1 MTPEEIRFFIEN
13 YVKDRIP
20 DYQASALLM
29 AIYFRGLSRAET
41 FALTEAMEFSGDVED
56 LSDLPGVKVD
66 KHSTGGVGDKTTL
79 VVAPVAAAAGVT
91 VAKMSG
97 RGLGFTG
104 GTADKLEAIP
114 GFRTRLEPA
123 EFHRQLEELGLAVIT
138 QTGSIT
144 PADKKIYAL
153 RDVTGTVE
161 SPGLI
166 ASSIMSKKLA
176 AGSDGIVLDVKCG
189 SGALLKDLAEA
200 ENMADLMIDIGRKA
214 GRKMVAVIS
223 DMSQPLGRAVGNALE
238 VEEAVQVLKGG
249 GPEDL
254 RQLCLEL
261 AGEMIRIGGRAESFE
276 EGKETARQVLSD
288 GRALEKFRQMVRCQG
303 AMTALLRSRNGWEA
317 AGILRTFLREE
328 PVLSR
333 RRTPGKSGEHPS
345 IWGPEDFGKEDEID
359 FTAGIRMHVRI
370 GNFVKRRG
378 RCWQRCTVPIPDSWR
393 RPKSFWKRR
402 FGSRRN
408 RRHPETDPENNSMT
422 ERGRLHEICFYR
434 KSRIR
439 ERQRGDS
446 GARGIESL

>member
-1 MTPEEIRFFIEN
+1 MNMVDIITKKRDGGELSPEEIHFFIDN
-13 YVKDRIP
+13 YVKGSIP

-56 LSDLPGVKVD
+56 LSNLPGVKVD

-114 GFRTRLEPA
+114 GFRTRLEPE
-123 EFHRQLEELGLAVIT
+123 EFRKQLEELGLAVIT

-189 SGALLKDLAEA
+189 SGALLKNLEEA
-200 ENMADLMIDIGRKA
+200 ENLAELMIDIGRNA

-223 DMSQPLGRAVGNALE
+223 DMSQPLGQAVGNALE
-238 VEEAVQVLKGG
+238 VEEAIQVLKGG

-261 AGEMIRIGGRAESFE
+261 AGEMIWIGGRAESFQ
-276 EGKETARQVLSD
+276 EGKNIARKVLED
-288 GRALEKFRQMVRCQG
+288 GSALEKFREMVRRQG
-303 AMTALLRSRNGWEA
+303 GDDR
-317 AGILRTFLREE
+317 IIEE
-328 PVLSR
+328 PERMGSSR
-333 RRTPGKSGEHPS
+333 YSRDIFAERDGFIAEMAAQEIGRASQHLGA
-345 IWGPEDFGKEDEID
+345 GRLRKEDEID

-370 GNFVKRRG
+370 GNFVKEG
-378 RCWQRCTVPIPDSWR
+378 DVLATLYGAD
-393 RPKSFWKRR
+393 
-402 FGSRRN
+402 SRRLEEA
-408 RRHPETDPENNSMT
+408 ET
-422 ERGRLHEICFYR
+422 I
-434 KSRIR
+434 
-439 ERQRGDS
+439 
-446 GARGIESL
+446 IEAAVRFSSETAAPPKLIKKIIQ

>member
-1 MTPEEIRFFIEN
+1 MNMVDIITKKRDGGELTPEEIRFFIDN

-29 AIYFRGLSRAET
+29 VIYFRGLSRAET

-79 VVAPVAAAAGVT
+79 VVAPVSAAAGVT

-123 EFHRQLEELGLAVIT
+123 EFHRQLEELRLAVIT

-166 ASSIMSKKLA
+166 AASIMSKKLA

-189 SGALLKDLAEA
+189 SGALLKDLSEA
-200 ENMADLMIDIGRKA
+200 ENLAELMIDIGRKA

-261 AGEMIRIGGRAESFE
+261 AGEMIWIGGRAESFE

-288 GRALEKFRQMVRCQG
+288 GRALEKFRQMVRRQG
-303 AMTALLRSRNGWEA
+303 GDDR
-317 AGILRTFLREE
+317 IVEE
-328 PVLSR
+328 PERMGSSRYSRDVLAA
-333 RRTPGKSGEHPS
+333 RTGFIAEMAAQEIGRASQHLGA
-345 IWGPEDFGKEDEID
+345 GRLRKEDEID

-370 GNFVKRRG
+370 G
-378 RCWQRCTVPIPDSWR
+378 DSVQE
-393 RPKSFWKRR
+393 
-402 FGSRRN
+402 GDVLATLYGADSRRL
-408 RRHPETDPENNSMT
+408 EEA
-422 ERGRLHEICFYR
+422 EIIMEAAI
-434 KSRIR
+434 RISA
-439 ERQRGDS
+439 EPATPPKLIQK
-446 GARGIESL
+446 IIQ

>member
-1 MTPEEIRFFIEN
+1 MNMVDIITKKRDGGELTPEEIRFFIDN

-41 FALTEAMEFSGDVED
+41 FALTEVMEFSGDVED

-200 ENMADLMIDIGRKA
+200 EKMADLMIDIGRKA

-223 DMSQPLGRAVGNALE
+223 DMSQPLGRTVGNALE

-261 AGEMIRIGGRAESFE
+261 AGEMIWIGGRAESFE
-276 EGKETARQVLSD
+276 KGKETARQVLSD
-288 GRALEKFRQMVRCQG
+288 GRALEKFRQMVRRQG
-303 AMTALLRSRNGWEA
+303 GDDR
-317 AGILRTFLREE
+317 IIEE
-328 PVLSR
+328 PERMGSSRYSRDVLAG
-333 RRTPGKSGEHPS
+333 RTGFIAEMAAQEIGRASQHLGA
-345 IWGPEDFGKEDEID
+345 GRLRKEDEID

-370 GNFVKRRG
+370 G
-378 RCWQRCTVPIPDSWR
+378 DSVQE
-393 RPKSFWKRR
+393 
-402 FGSRRN
+402 GDVLATLCGDDSRRLEEA
-408 RRHPETDPENNSMT
+408 ETIMAAA
-422 ERGRLHEICFYR
+422 I
-434 KSRIR
+434 RISS
-439 ERQRGDS
+439 EPAAPPKLIQK
-446 GARGIESL
+446 IIQ

>member
-1 MTPEEIRFFIEN
+1 MNMVDIITKKRDGGELTPEEIRFFIDN
-13 YVKDRIP
+13 YVKERIP

-29 AIYFRGLSRAET
+29 AIFFRGLSRAET
-41 FALTEAMEFSGDVED
+41 FVLTEAMEFSGDVED
-56 LSDLPGVKVD
+56 LSDLPGVKMD

-200 ENMADLMIDIGRKA
+200 ENMAELMIDIGRKA

-223 DMSQPLGRAVGNALE
+223 DMSQPLGRTVGNALE

-249 GPEDL
+249 GPADL

-261 AGEMIRIGGRAESFE
+261 AGEMIWIGGRAESFE

-288 GRALEKFRQMVRCQG
+288 GRALEKFRQMVRRQG
-303 AMTALLRSRNGWEA
+303 GDDR
-317 AGILRTFLREE
+317 IVEE
-328 PVLSR
+328 PERMGSSRYSRDVLAG
-333 RRTPGKSGEHPS
+333 RTGFIAEMATREIGRASQHLGA
-345 IWGPEDFGKEDEID
+345 GRLRKEDEID

-370 GNFVKRRG
+370 GNFVKEG
-378 RCWQRCTVPIPDSWR
+378 DVLATLYGAD
-393 RPKSFWKRR
+393 
-402 FGSRRN
+402 SRRL
-408 RRHPETDPENNSMT
+408 EEA
-422 ERGRLHEICFYR
+422 EIIMEAAI
-434 KSRIR
+434 RISA
-439 ERQRGDS
+439 EPVAPPKLIQKL
-446 GARGIESL
+446 IQ

>member
-1 MTPEEIRFFIEN
+1 MNMVDIITKKRDGGELTPEEIHFFIDN

-189 SGALLKDLAEA
+189 SGALLKDLSEA
-200 ENMADLMIDIGRKA
+200 ENLAELMIDIGRNA

-223 DMSQPLGRAVGNALE
+223 DMSQPLGWTIGNALE

-261 AGEMIRIGGRAESFE
+261 AGEMIWIGGRAESFE
-276 EGKETARQVLSD
+276 EGKKTARQVLSD
-288 GRALEKFRQMVRCQG
+288 GRALEKFREMVRHQG
-303 AMTALLRSRNGWEA
+303 GDDR
-317 AGILRTFLREE
+317 IIEE
-328 PVLSR
+328 PERMGSSR
-333 RRTPGKSGEHPS
+333 YSRDVFAGRTGFIAEMATQEIGRASQHLGA
-345 IWGPEDFGKEDEID
+345 GRLRKEDEID

-370 GNFVKRRG
+370 GNFVKEG
-378 RCWQRCTVPIPDSWR
+378 DVLATLYGAD
-393 RPKSFWKRR
+393 
-402 FGSRRN
+402 SRRL
-408 RRHPETDPENNSMT
+408 EEA
-422 ERGRLHEICFYR
+422 EIIMEAAI
-434 KSRIR
+434 RISA
-439 ERQRGDS
+439 EPATPPKLIQK
-446 GARGIESL
+446 IIQ

>member
-1 MTPEEIRFFIEN
+1 MNMVDIITKKRDGGELSPEEIHFFIDN
-13 YVKDRIP
+13 YVKGSIP

-29 AIYFRGLSRAET
+29 AIYFRGLSRAEI

-114 GFRTRLEPA
+114 GFRTRLEPE
-123 EFHRQLEELGLAVIT
+123 EFRRQLAELGLAVIT

-200 ENMADLMIDIGRKA
+200 ENMAELMIDIGRNA

-223 DMSQPLGRAVGNALE
+223 DMSQPLGQAVGNALE
-238 VEEAVQVLKGG
+238 VEEAIQVLKGG

-261 AGEMIRIGGRAESFE
+261 AGEMIWLGGRAESFQ
-276 EGKETARQVLSD
+276 EGKNIARKVLED
-288 GRALEKFRQMVRCQG
+288 GSALEKFREMVRRQG
-303 AMTALLRSRNGWEA
+303 GDDR
-317 AGILRTFLREE
+317 IIEE
-328 PVLSR
+328 PDRMGSSR
-333 RRTPGKSGEHPS
+333 YSRDVFAERDGFIAEMAAQEIGRASQHLGA
-345 IWGPEDFGKEDEID
+345 GRLRKEDEID

-370 GNFVKRRG
+370 GNFVKEG
-378 RCWQRCTVPIPDSWR
+378 DVLATLYGAD
-393 RPKSFWKRR
+393 
-402 FGSRRN
+402 SRRLEEA
-408 RRHPETDPENNSMT
+408 ETILEAA
-422 ERGRLHEICFYR
+422 I
-434 KSRIR
+434 RISS
-439 ERQRGDS
+439 EPAAPPKLIKKIIQ
-446 GARGIESL
+446 

>member
-1 MTPEEIRFFIEN
+1 MNMVDIITKKRDGGELTPEEIRFFIDN

-288 GRALEKFRQMVRCQG
+288 GRALEKFRQMVRRQG
-303 AMTALLRSRNGWEA
+303 GDDR
-317 AGILRTFLREE
+317 IVEE
-328 PVLSR
+328 PERMGSSRYSRDVLAG
-333 RRTPGKSGEHPS
+333 RTGFIAETDTREIGRASQHLGA
-345 IWGPEDFGKEDEID
+345 GRLRKEDEID

-370 GNFVKRRG
+370 GNFVKEG
-378 RCWQRCTVPIPDSWR
+378 DVLATLYGAD
-393 RPKSFWKRR
+393 
-402 FGSRRN
+402 SRRL
-408 RRHPETDPENNSMT
+408 EEAEIIM
-422 ERGRLHEICFYR
+422 EAAIRLSAEPTAPPKLIQ
-434 KSRIR
+434 KII
-439 ERQRGDS
+439 Q
-446 GARGIESL
+446 

>member
-1 MTPEEIRFFIEN
+1 MNMVDIITKKRDGEELTPEEIRFFIEN

-223 DMSQPLGRAVGNALE
+223 DMSQPLGRTVGNALE

-288 GRALEKFRQMVRCQG
+288 GRALEKFRQMVRRQG
-303 AMTALLRSRNGWEA
+303 GDDR
-317 AGILRTFLREE
+317 IVEE
-328 PVLSR
+328 PERMGSSRYSRDVLAG
-333 RRTPGKSGEHPS
+333 RTGFIAETDTREIGRASQHLGA
-345 IWGPEDFGKEDEID
+345 GRLRKEDEID

-370 GNFVKRRG
+370 GNFVKEG
-378 RCWQRCTVPIPDSWR
+378 DVLATLYGAD
-393 RPKSFWKRR
+393 
-402 FGSRRN
+402 SRRL
-408 RRHPETDPENNSMT
+408 EEA
-422 ERGRLHEICFYR
+422 EIIMEAAI
-434 KSRIR
+434 RISA
-439 ERQRGDS
+439 EPTAPPKLIQK
-446 GARGIESL
+446 IIQ

>member
-1 MTPEEIRFFIEN
+1 MNMVDIITKKRDGGELTPEEIRFFIDN

-114 GFRTRLEPA
+114 GFRTRLDPA

-238 VEEAVQVLKGG
+238 MEEAVQVLKGG

-261 AGEMIRIGGRAESFE
+261 AGEMIRIGGRAGSFE

-288 GRALEKFRQMVRCQG
+288 GRALEKFRQMVRRQG
-303 AMTALLRSRNGWEA
+303 GDDR
-317 AGILRTFLREE
+317 IVEE
-328 PVLSR
+328 PERMGSSRYSRDVLAG
-333 RRTPGKSGEHPS
+333 RTGFIAETDTREIGRASQHLGA
-345 IWGPEDFGKEDEID
+345 GRLRKEDEID

-370 GNFVKRRG
+370 GNFVKEG
-378 RCWQRCTVPIPDSWR
+378 DVLATLYGAD
-393 RPKSFWKRR
+393 
-402 FGSRRN
+402 SRRL
-408 RRHPETDPENNSMT
+408 EEAKIIM
-422 ERGRLHEICFYR
+422 EAAI
-434 KSRIR
+434 RISA
-439 ERQRGDS
+439 EPTAPPKLIQK
-446 GARGIESL
+446 IIQ

>member
-1 MTPEEIRFFIEN
+1 MNMVDIITKKRDGGELTPEEIRFFIDN

-114 GFRTRLEPA
+114 GFRTRLEPV
-123 EFHRQLEELGLAVIT
+123 EFRRQLEELGLAVIT

-200 ENMADLMIDIGRKA
+200 ENMADLMIDIGRNA

-223 DMSQPLGRAVGNALE
+223 DMSQPLGWTIGNALE
-238 VEEAVQVLKGG
+238 VEEAIQVLKGG

-261 AGEMIRIGGRAESFE
+261 AGEMIWIGGRAESFE
-276 EGKETARQVLSD
+276 EGKKTARQVLSD

-303 AMTALLRSRNGWEA
+303 GDDR
-317 AGILRTFLREE
+317 IIEE
-328 PVLSR
+328 PERMGSSR
-333 RRTPGKSGEHPS
+333 YSRDVFAGRTGFIAETDTREIGRASQHLGA
-345 IWGPEDFGKEDEID
+345 GRLRKEDEID

-370 GNFVKRRG
+370 GNFVKEG
-378 RCWQRCTVPIPDSWR
+378 DVLATLYGAD
-393 RPKSFWKRR
+393 
-402 FGSRRN
+402 SRRLEEA
-408 RRHPETDPENNSMT
+408 ETIMEAA
-422 ERGRLHEICFYR
+422 I
-434 KSRIR
+434 RISS
-439 ERQRGDS
+439 EPAEPPKLIQK
-446 GARGIESL
+446 IIQ

>member
-1 MTPEEIRFFIEN
+1 MNMVDIITKKRDGGELTPEEIRFFIDN

-189 SGALLKDLAEA
+189 SGALLKELAEA
-200 ENMADLMIDIGRKA
+200 ENMANLMIDIGRKA

-288 GRALEKFRQMVRCQG
+288 GRALEKFRQMVRRQG
-303 AMTALLRSRNGWEA
+303 GDDR
-317 AGILRTFLREE
+317 IVEE
-328 PVLSR
+328 PERMGSSRYSRDVLAG
-333 RRTPGKSGEHPS
+333 RTGFIAEMAAQEIGRASQHLGA
-345 IWGPEDFGKEDEID
+345 GRLRKEDEID

-370 GNFVKRRG
+370 G
-378 RCWQRCTVPIPDSWR
+378 DSVQE
-393 RPKSFWKRR
+393 
-402 FGSRRN
+402 GDVLATLYGADSRRL
-408 RRHPETDPENNSMT
+408 EEA
-422 ERGRLHEICFYR
+422 EIIMEAAI
-434 KSRIR
+434 RISA
-439 ERQRGDS
+439 EPATPPKLIQK
-446 GARGIESL
+446 IIQ

>member
-1 MTPEEIRFFIEN
+1 MNMVDIITKKRDGGELTPEEIRFFIDN

-288 GRALEKFRQMVRCQG
+288 GRALEKFRQMVRRQG
-303 AMTALLRSRNGWEA
+303 GDDR
-317 AGILRTFLREE
+317 IVEE
-328 PVLSR
+328 PERMGSSRYSREVLAG
-333 RRTPGKSGEHPS
+333 RTGFIAETDTREIGRASQHLGA
-345 IWGPEDFGKEDEID
+345 GRLRKEDEID

-370 GNFVKRRG
+370 GNFVKEG
-378 RCWQRCTVPIPDSWR
+378 DVLATLYGAD
-393 RPKSFWKRR
+393 
-402 FGSRRN
+402 SRRL
-408 RRHPETDPENNSMT
+408 EEA
-422 ERGRLHEICFYR
+422 EIIMEAAI
-434 KSRIR
+434 RISA
-439 ERQRGDS
+439 EPTAPPKLIQK
-446 GARGIESL
+446 IIQ

>member
-1 MTPEEIRFFIEN
+1 MNMVDIITKKRDGGELTPEEIRFFIDN

-303 AMTALLRSRNGWEA
+303 GDDR
-317 AGILRTFLREE
+317 IVEE
-328 PVLSR
+328 PERMGSSRYSRDVLAG
-333 RRTPGKSGEHPS
+333 RTGFIAETDTREIGRASQHLGA
-345 IWGPEDFGKEDEID
+345 GRLRKEDEID

-370 GNFVKRRG
+370 GDFVKEG
-378 RCWQRCTVPIPDSWR
+378 DVLATLYGAD
-393 RPKSFWKRR
+393 
-402 FGSRRN
+402 SRRL
-408 RRHPETDPENNSMT
+408 EEAKIIM
-422 ERGRLHEICFYR
+422 EAAI
-434 KSRIR
+434 RISA
-439 ERQRGDS
+439 EPTAPPKLIQK
-446 GARGIESL
+446 IIQ

>member
-1 MTPEEIRFFIEN
+1 MNMVDIITKKRDGGELTPEEIRFFIDN

-223 DMSQPLGRAVGNALE
+223 DMSQPLGRTVGNALE

-261 AGEMIRIGGRAESFE
+261 AGEMIWIGGRAESFE

-288 GRALEKFRQMVRCQG
+288 GRALEKFRQMVRHQG
-303 AMTALLRSRNGWEA
+303 GDDR
-317 AGILRTFLREE
+317 IIEE
-328 PVLSR
+328 PERMGSSR
-333 RRTPGKSGEHPS
+333 YSRDVFAGRTGFIAEMATQEIGRASQHLGA
-345 IWGPEDFGKEDEID
+345 GRLRKEDEID

-370 GNFVKRRG
+370 GNFVKEG
-378 RCWQRCTVPIPDSWR
+378 DVLATLYGAD
-393 RPKSFWKRR
+393 
-402 FGSRRN
+402 SRRL
-408 RRHPETDPENNSMT
+408 EEA
-422 ERGRLHEICFYR
+422 EIIMEAAI
-434 KSRIR
+434 RISA
-439 ERQRGDS
+439 EPATPPKLIQK
-446 GARGIESL
+446 IIQ

>member
-1 MTPEEIRFFIEN
+1 MNMVDIITKKRDGGELTPEEIRFFIDN

-261 AGEMIRIGGRAESFE
+261 AGEMIWIGGRAESFE

-288 GRALEKFRQMVRCQG
+288 GRALEKFRQMVRRQG
-303 AMTALLRSRNGWEA
+303 GDDR
-317 AGILRTFLREE
+317 IVEE
-328 PVLSR
+328 PERMGSSRYSRDVLAG
-333 RRTPGKSGEHPS
+333 RTGFIAETDTREIGRASQHLGA
-345 IWGPEDFGKEDEID
+345 GRLRKEDEID

-370 GNFVKRRG
+370 GDFVKEG
-378 RCWQRCTVPIPDSWR
+378 DVLATLYGAD
-393 RPKSFWKRR
+393 
-402 FGSRRN
+402 SRRL
-408 RRHPETDPENNSMT
+408 EEA
-422 ERGRLHEICFYR
+422 EIIMEAAI
-434 KSRIR
+434 RISA
-439 ERQRGDS
+439 EPTAPPKLIQK
-446 GARGIESL
+446 IIQ

>member
-1 MTPEEIRFFIEN
+1 MNMVDIITKKRDGGELTPEEIRFFIDN

-176 AGSDGIVLDVKCG
+176 AESDGIVLDVKCG
-189 SGALLKDLAEA
+189 SGALLKDLSEA
-200 ENMADLMIDIGRKA
+200 ENLAELMIDIGRKA

-261 AGEMIRIGGRAESFE
+261 AGEMIWIGGRAESFE

-303 AMTALLRSRNGWEA
+303 GDDR
-317 AGILRTFLREE
+317 IVEE
-328 PVLSR
+328 PERMGSSRYSRDVLAG
-333 RRTPGKSGEHPS
+333 RTGFIAETDTREIGRASQHLGA
-345 IWGPEDFGKEDEID
+345 GRLRKEDEID

-370 GNFVKRRG
+370 G
-378 RCWQRCTVPIPDSWR
+378 DSVQE
-393 RPKSFWKRR
+393 
-402 FGSRRN
+402 GDVLATLYGADSRRL
-408 RRHPETDPENNSMT
+408 EEA
-422 ERGRLHEICFYR
+422 EIIMEAAI
-434 KSRIR
+434 RISA
-439 ERQRGDS
+439 EPATPPKLIQK
-446 GARGIESL
+446 IIQ

>member
-1 MTPEEIRFFIEN
+1 MNMVDIITKKRDGEELTPEEIRFFIEN

-223 DMSQPLGRAVGNALE
+223 DMSQPLGRTVGNALE

-261 AGEMIRIGGRAESFE
+261 AGEMIWIGGRAESFE

-288 GRALEKFRQMVRCQG
+288 GRALEKFRQMVRRQG
-303 AMTALLRSRNGWEA
+303 GDDR
-317 AGILRTFLREE
+317 IVEE
-328 PVLSR
+328 PERMGSSRYSRDVLAG
-333 RRTPGKSGEHPS
+333 RTGFIAETDTREIGRASQHLGA
-345 IWGPEDFGKEDEID
+345 GRLRKEDEID

-370 GNFVKRRG
+370 GNFVKEG
-378 RCWQRCTVPIPDSWR
+378 DVLATLYGAD
-393 RPKSFWKRR
+393 
-402 FGSRRN
+402 SRRL
-408 RRHPETDPENNSMT
+408 EEA
-422 ERGRLHEICFYR
+422 EIIMEAAI
-434 KSRIR
+434 RISA
-439 ERQRGDS
+439 EPTAPPKLIQK
-446 GARGIESL
+446 IIQ

>member
-1 MTPEEIRFFIEN
+1 MNMVDIITKKRDGGELTPEEIRFFIDN

-303 AMTALLRSRNGWEA
+303 GDDR
-317 AGILRTFLREE
+317 IIEE
-328 PVLSR
+328 PERMGSSRYSRDVLAG
-333 RRTPGKSGEHPS
+333 RTGFIAETDTREIGRASQHLGA
-345 IWGPEDFGKEDEID
+345 GRLRKEDEID

-370 GNFVKRRG
+370 GNFVKEG
-378 RCWQRCTVPIPDSWR
+378 DVLATLYGAD
-393 RPKSFWKRR
+393 
-402 FGSRRN
+402 SRRL
-408 RRHPETDPENNSMT
+408 EEA
-422 ERGRLHEICFYR
+422 EIIMEAAI
-434 KSRIR
+434 RISA
-439 ERQRGDS
+439 EPTAPPKLIQK
-446 GARGIESL
+446 IIQ

>member
-1 MTPEEIRFFIEN
+1 MNMVDIITKKRDGGELTPEEIRFFIDN

-288 GRALEKFRQMVRCQG
+288 GRALEKFRQMVRRQG
-303 AMTALLRSRNGWEA
+303 GDDR
-317 AGILRTFLREE
+317 IIEE
-328 PVLSR
+328 PERMGSSRYSRDVLAG
-333 RRTPGKSGEHPS
+333 RTGFIAETDTREIGRASQHLGA
-345 IWGPEDFGKEDEID
+345 GRLRKEDEID

-370 GNFVKRRG
+370 GDFVKEG
-378 RCWQRCTVPIPDSWR
+378 DVLATLYGAD
-393 RPKSFWKRR
+393 
-402 FGSRRN
+402 SRRL
-408 RRHPETDPENNSMT
+408 EEA
-422 ERGRLHEICFYR
+422 EIIMEAAI
-434 KSRIR
+434 RISA
-439 ERQRGDS
+439 EPTAPPKLIHKIIQ
-446 GARGIESL
+446 

>member
-1 MTPEEIRFFIEN
+1 MNMVDIITKKRDGGELTPEEIRFFIDN

-189 SGALLKDLAEA
+189 SGALLKDLAKA

-223 DMSQPLGRAVGNALE
+223 DMSQPLGRTVGNALE

-288 GRALEKFRQMVRCQG
+288 GRALEKFRQMVRRQG
-303 AMTALLRSRNGWEA
+303 GDDR
-317 AGILRTFLREE
+317 IIEE
-328 PVLSR
+328 PERMGSSRYSRDVLAG
-333 RRTPGKSGEHPS
+333 RTGFIAETDTREIGRASQHLGA
-345 IWGPEDFGKEDEID
+345 GRLRKEDEID

-370 GNFVKRRG
+370 G
-378 RCWQRCTVPIPDSWR
+378 DSVQE
-393 RPKSFWKRR
+393 
-402 FGSRRN
+402 GDVLATLYGADSRRLEEA
-408 RRHPETDPENNSMT
+408 ETIMEAAIRISAEPAT
-422 ERGRLHEICFYR
+422 PPKLIR
-434 KSRIR
+434 KII
-439 ERQRGDS
+439 Q
-446 GARGIESL
+446 

>member
-1 MTPEEIRFFIEN
+1 MNMVDIITKKRDGGELTPEEIRFFIDN

-189 SGALLKDLAEA
+189 SGALLKDLAKA
-200 ENMADLMIDIGRKA
+200 ENMANLMIDIGRKA
-214 GRKMVAVIS
+214 GRKMVAEIC
-223 DMSQPLGRAVGNALE
+223 DMSQPLGRTVGNALE

-288 GRALEKFRQMVRCQG
+288 GRALEKFRQMVRRQG
-303 AMTALLRSRNGWEA
+303 GDDR
-317 AGILRTFLREE
+317 IVEE
-328 PVLSR
+328 PERMGSSRYSRDVLAG
-333 RRTPGKSGEHPS
+333 RTGFIAETDTREIGRASQHLGA
-345 IWGPEDFGKEDEID
+345 GRLRKEDEID

-370 GNFVKRRG
+370 GDSVQEG
-378 RCWQRCTVPIPDSWR
+378 DVLATLYGADSRCLEEAEIIMEAAILISAEPAAP
-393 RPKSFWKRR
+393 PKLIQK
-402 FGSRRN
+402 
-408 RRHPETDPENNSMT
+408 
-422 ERGRLHEICFYR
+422 I
-434 KSRIR
+434 I
-439 ERQRGDS
+439 Q
-446 GARGIESL
+446 

>member
-1 MTPEEIRFFIEN
+1 MNMVDIITKKRDGGELTPEEIRFFIDN

-29 AIYFRGLSRAET
+29 AIYFRRLSRAET

-276 EGKETARQVLSD
+276 EGKETARHVLSD

-303 AMTALLRSRNGWEA
+303 GDDR
-317 AGILRTFLREE
+317 IVEE
-328 PVLSR
+328 PERMGSSRYSRDVLAG
-333 RRTPGKSGEHPS
+333 RTGFIAETDTREIGRASQHLGA
-345 IWGPEDFGKEDEID
+345 GRLRKEDKID

-370 GNFVKRRG
+370 G
-378 RCWQRCTVPIPDSWR
+378 DSVQE
-393 RPKSFWKRR
+393 
-402 FGSRRN
+402 GDVLATLYGADSRRL
-408 RRHPETDPENNSMT
+408 EEA
-422 ERGRLHEICFYR
+422 EIIMEAAI
-434 KSRIR
+434 RISA
-439 ERQRGDS
+439 EPSTPPKLIQK
-446 GARGIESL
+446 IIQ

>member
-1 MTPEEIRFFIEN
+1 MNMVDIITKKRDGGELTPEEIRFFIDN

-223 DMSQPLGRAVGNALE
+223 DMSQPLGRTVGNALE

-303 AMTALLRSRNGWEA
+303 GDDR
-317 AGILRTFLREE
+317 IVEE
-328 PVLSR
+328 PERMGSSRYSRDVLAG
-333 RRTPGKSGEHPS
+333 RTGFIAETDTREIGRASQHLGA
-345 IWGPEDFGKEDEID
+345 GRLRKEDEID

-370 GNFVKRRG
+370 GNFVKEG
-378 RCWQRCTVPIPDSWR
+378 DVLATLYGAD
-393 RPKSFWKRR
+393 
-402 FGSRRN
+402 SRRL
-408 RRHPETDPENNSMT
+408 EEA
-422 ERGRLHEICFYR
+422 EIIMEAAI
-434 KSRIR
+434 RISA
-439 ERQRGDS
+439 EPTAPPKLIQK
-446 GARGIESL
+446 IIQ

>member
-1 MTPEEIRFFIEN
+1 MNMVDIITKKRDGGELSPEEIHFFIDN
-13 YVKDRIP
+13 YVKGRIP

-288 GRALEKFRQMVRCQG
+288 GRALEKFRQMVRRQG
-303 AMTALLRSRNGWEA
+303 GDDC
-317 AGILRTFLREE
+317 IIEE
-328 PVLSR
+328 PERMGSSRYSRDVLAG
-333 RRTPGKSGEHPS
+333 RTGFIAEMAAQEIGRASQHLGA
-345 IWGPEDFGKEDEID
+345 GRFRKEDEID

-370 GNFVKRRG
+370 G
-378 RCWQRCTVPIPDSWR
+378 DSVQE
-393 RPKSFWKRR
+393 
-402 FGSRRN
+402 GDVLATLYGADSRRL
-408 RRHPETDPENNSMT
+408 EEA
-422 ERGRLHEICFYR
+422 EIIMEAAI
-434 KSRIR
+434 RISA
-439 ERQRGDS
+439 EPATPPKLIHKIIQ
-446 GARGIESL
+446 

>member
-1 MTPEEIRFFIEN
+1 MNMVDIITKKRDGGELTPEEIRFFIDN

-223 DMSQPLGRAVGNALE
+223 DMSQPLGRTVGNALE

-261 AGEMIRIGGRAESFE
+261 AGEMIWIGGRAESFE

-288 GRALEKFRQMVRCQG
+288 GRALEKFRQMVRRQG
-303 AMTALLRSRNGWEA
+303 GDDR
-317 AGILRTFLREE
+317 IVEE
-328 PVLSR
+328 PERMGSSRYSRDVLAG
-333 RRTPGKSGEHPS
+333 RTGFIAETDTREIGRASQHLGA
-345 IWGPEDFGKEDEID
+345 GRLRKEDEID

-370 GNFVKRRG
+370 GNFVKEG
-378 RCWQRCTVPIPDSWR
+378 DVLATLYGAD
-393 RPKSFWKRR
+393 
-402 FGSRRN
+402 SRRL
-408 RRHPETDPENNSMT
+408 EEA
-422 ERGRLHEICFYR
+422 EIIMEAAI
-434 KSRIR
+434 RISA
-439 ERQRGDS
+439 EPTAPPKLIQK
-446 GARGIESL
+446 IIQ

>member
-1 MTPEEIRFFIEN
+1 MNMVDIITKKRDGGELTPEEIRFFIDN

-254 RQLCLEL
+254 LQLCLEL

-288 GRALEKFRQMVRCQG
+288 GRALEKFRQMVRRQG
-303 AMTALLRSRNGWEA
+303 GDDR
-317 AGILRTFLREE
+317 IVEE
-328 PVLSR
+328 PERMGSSRYSRDVLAG
-333 RRTPGKSGEHPS
+333 RTGFIAETDTREIGRASQHLGA
-345 IWGPEDFGKEDEID
+345 GRLRKEDEID

-370 GNFVKRRG
+370 G
-378 RCWQRCTVPIPDSWR
+378 DSVQE
-393 RPKSFWKRR
+393 
-402 FGSRRN
+402 GDVLATLYGADSRRL
-408 RRHPETDPENNSMT
+408 EEA
-422 ERGRLHEICFYR
+422 EIIMEAAI
-434 KSRIR
+434 RISA
-439 ERQRGDS
+439 EPATPPKLIQK
-446 GARGIESL
+446 IIQ

>member
-1 MTPEEIRFFIEN
+1 MNMVDIITKKRDGGELTPEEIRFFIDN

-261 AGEMIRIGGRAESFE
+261 AGEMIWIGGRAESFE

-288 GRALEKFRQMVRCQG
+288 GRALEKFRQMVRRQG
-303 AMTALLRSRNGWEA
+303 GDDR
-317 AGILRTFLREE
+317 IIEE
-328 PVLSR
+328 PERMGSSRYSRDVLAG
-333 RRTPGKSGEHPS
+333 RTGFIAETDTREIGRASQHLGA
-345 IWGPEDFGKEDEID
+345 GRLRKEDEID

-370 GNFVKRRG
+370 GNFVKEG
-378 RCWQRCTVPIPDSWR
+378 DVLATLYGAD
-393 RPKSFWKRR
+393 
-402 FGSRRN
+402 SRRL
-408 RRHPETDPENNSMT
+408 EEA
-422 ERGRLHEICFYR
+422 EIILEAAI
-434 KSRIR
+434 RISA
-439 ERQRGDS
+439 EPTAPPKLIQK
-446 GARGIESL
+446 IIQ

>member
-1 MTPEEIRFFIEN
+1 MSMLEIITKKKLGQELTRAEIIEFTQGAA
-13 YVKDRIP
+13 DGSIP
-20 DYQASALLM
+20 DYQLAALLM
-29 AIYFRGLSRAET
+29 AIRLNGMNARET
-41 FALTEAMEFSGDVED
+41 TDLTLAMRDSGDVCD
-56 LSDLPGVKVD
+56 LSAIPGVKVD

-288 GRALEKFRQMVRCQG
+288 GRALEKFRQMVRRQG
-303 AMTALLRSRNGWEA
+303 GDDR
-317 AGILRTFLREE
+317 IVEE
-328 PVLSR
+328 PERMGSSRYSRDVLAG
-333 RRTPGKSGEHPS
+333 RTGFIAETDTREIGRASQHLGA
-345 IWGPEDFGKEDEID
+345 GRLRKEDEID

-370 GNFVKRRG
+370 GNFVKEG
-378 RCWQRCTVPIPDSWR
+378 DVLATLYGAD
-393 RPKSFWKRR
+393 
-402 FGSRRN
+402 SRRL
-408 RRHPETDPENNSMT
+408 EEA
-422 ERGRLHEICFYR
+422 EIIMEAAI
-434 KSRIR
+434 RISA
-439 ERQRGDS
+439 EPTAPPKLIQK
-446 GARGIESL
+446 IIQ

>member
-1 MTPEEIRFFIEN
+1 MNMVDIITKKRDGGELTPEEIRFFIDN

-123 EFHRQLEELGLAVIT
+123 EFHRQLEELGLAIIT

-303 AMTALLRSRNGWEA
+303 GDDR
-317 AGILRTFLREE
+317 IVEE
-328 PVLSR
+328 PERMGSSRYSRDVLAG
-333 RRTPGKSGEHPS
+333 RTGFIAETDTREIGRASQHLGA
-345 IWGPEDFGKEDEID
+345 GRLRKEDEID

-370 GNFVKRRG
+370 GNFVKEG
-378 RCWQRCTVPIPDSWR
+378 DVLATLYGAD
-393 RPKSFWKRR
+393 
-402 FGSRRN
+402 SRRL
-408 RRHPETDPENNSMT
+408 EEAKIIM
-422 ERGRLHEICFYR
+422 EAAI
-434 KSRIR
+434 RISA
-439 ERQRGDS
+439 EPTALPKLIQK
-446 GARGIESL
+446 IIQ

>member
-1 MTPEEIRFFIEN
+1 MNMVDIITKKRDGGELTPEEIRFFIDN

-223 DMSQPLGRAVGNALE
+223 DMSQPLGRTVGNALE

-261 AGEMIRIGGRAESFE
+261 AGEMIWIGGRAESFE

-288 GRALEKFRQMVRCQG
+288 GRALEKFRQMVRRQG
-303 AMTALLRSRNGWEA
+303 GDDR
-317 AGILRTFLREE
+317 IIEE
-328 PVLSR
+328 PERMGSSRYSRDVLAG
-333 RRTPGKSGEHPS
+333 RTGFIAETDTREIGRASQHLGA
-345 IWGPEDFGKEDEID
+345 GRLRKEDEID

-370 GNFVKRRG
+370 GNFVKEG
-378 RCWQRCTVPIPDSWR
+378 DVLATLYGAD
-393 RPKSFWKRR
+393 
-402 FGSRRN
+402 SRRL
-408 RRHPETDPENNSMT
+408 EEA
-422 ERGRLHEICFYR
+422 EIILEAAI
-434 KSRIR
+434 RISA
-439 ERQRGDS
+439 EPTAPPKLIQK
-446 GARGIESL
+446 IIQ

>member
-1 MTPEEIRFFIEN
+1 MNMVDIITKKRDGGELTPEEIRFFIDN

-200 ENMADLMIDIGRKA
+200 ENMADLMIEIGRKA

-303 AMTALLRSRNGWEA
+303 GDDR
-317 AGILRTFLREE
+317 IVEE
-328 PVLSR
+328 PERMGSSRYSRDVLAG
-333 RRTPGKSGEHPS
+333 RTGFIAETDTREIGRASQHLGA
-345 IWGPEDFGKEDEID
+345 GRLRKEDEID

-370 GNFVKRRG
+370 GNFVKEG
-378 RCWQRCTVPIPDSWR
+378 DVLATLYGAD
-393 RPKSFWKRR
+393 
-402 FGSRRN
+402 SRRL
-408 RRHPETDPENNSMT
+408 EEA
-422 ERGRLHEICFYR
+422 EIIMEAAI
-434 KSRIR
+434 RISA
-439 ERQRGDS
+439 EPTAPPKLIQK
-446 GARGIESL
+446 IIQ

>member
-1 MTPEEIRFFIEN
+1 MNMVDIITKKRDGGELTPEEIRFFIDN

-41 FALTEAMEFSGDVED
+41 FAMTEAMEFSGDVED
-56 LSDLPGVKVD
+56 LSNLPGVKVD

-288 GRALEKFRQMVRCQG
+288 GRALEKFRQMVRRQG
-303 AMTALLRSRNGWEA
+303 GDDR
-317 AGILRTFLREE
+317 IIEE
-328 PVLSR
+328 PERMGSSRYSRDVLAG
-333 RRTPGKSGEHPS
+333 RTGFIAEMAAQEIGRASQHLGA
-345 IWGPEDFGKEDEID
+345 GRLRKEDEID

-370 GNFVKRRG
+370 GDFVKEG
-378 RCWQRCTVPIPDSWR
+378 DVLATLYGAD
-393 RPKSFWKRR
+393 
-402 FGSRRN
+402 SRRL
-408 RRHPETDPENNSMT
+408 EEA
-422 ERGRLHEICFYR
+422 EIIMEAAI
-434 KSRIR
+434 RISA
-439 ERQRGDS
+439 EPTAPPKLIHKIIQ
-446 GARGIESL
+446 

>member
-1 MTPEEIRFFIEN
+1 MNMVDIITKKRDGGELSPDEIHFFIDN

-114 GFRTRLEPA
+114 GFRTRLEPE
-123 EFHRQLEELGLAVIT
+123 EFRRQLAELGLAVIT

-189 SGALLKDLAEA
+189 SGALLKNLEEA
-200 ENMADLMIDIGRKA
+200 ENLAELMIDIGRNA

-223 DMSQPLGRAVGNALE
+223 DMSQPLGQAVGNALE
-238 VEEAVQVLKGG
+238 VEEAIQVLKGG

-261 AGEMIRIGGRAESFE
+261 AGEMIWIGGRAESFQ
-276 EGKETARQVLSD
+276 EGKNIARKVLED
-288 GRALEKFRQMVRCQG
+288 GSALEKFREMVRRQG
-303 AMTALLRSRNGWEA
+303 GDDR
-317 AGILRTFLREE
+317 IIEE
-328 PVLSR
+328 PERMGSSR
-333 RRTPGKSGEHPS
+333 YSRDVFAERDGFIAEMAAQEIGRASQHLGA
-345 IWGPEDFGKEDEID
+345 GRLRKEDEID

-370 GNFVKRRG
+370 GNFVKEG
-378 RCWQRCTVPIPDSWR
+378 DVLATLYGAD
-393 RPKSFWKRR
+393 
-402 FGSRRN
+402 SRRLEEA
-408 RRHPETDPENNSMT
+408 ETILEAAVRIST
-422 ERGRLHEICFYR
+422 EPAEPPKLI
-434 KSRIR
+434 KKII
-439 ERQRGDS
+439 Q
-446 GARGIESL
+446 

>member
-1 MTPEEIRFFIEN
+1 MNMVDIITKKRDGGELTPEEIRFFIDN

-114 GFRTRLEPA
+114 GFRTRLEPV
-123 EFHRQLEELGLAVIT
+123 EFRRQLEELGLAVIT

-261 AGEMIRIGGRAESFE
+261 AGEMIWIGGRAESFE
-276 EGKETARQVLSD
+276 EGKGTARQVLSD

-303 AMTALLRSRNGWEA
+303 GDDR
-317 AGILRTFLREE
+317 IVEE
-328 PVLSR
+328 PERMGSSRYSRDVLAG
-333 RRTPGKSGEHPS
+333 RTGFIAEMAAQEIGRASQHLGA
-345 IWGPEDFGKEDEID
+345 GRLRKEDEID

-370 GNFVKRRG
+370 GDFVKEG
-378 RCWQRCTVPIPDSWR
+378 DVLATLYGAD
-393 RPKSFWKRR
+393 
-402 FGSRRN
+402 SRRL
-408 RRHPETDPENNSMT
+408 EEA
-422 ERGRLHEICFYR
+422 EIIMEAAI
-434 KSRIR
+434 RISA
-439 ERQRGDS
+439 EPTAPPKLIHKIIQ
-446 GARGIESL
+446 

>member
-1 MTPEEIRFFIEN
+1 MNMVDIITKKRDGEELTPEEIRFFIDN

-288 GRALEKFRQMVRCQG
+288 GRALEKFRQMVRRQG
-303 AMTALLRSRNGWEA
+303 GDDR
-317 AGILRTFLREE
+317 IVEE
-328 PVLSR
+328 PERMGSSRYSRDVLAG
-333 RRTPGKSGEHPS
+333 RTGFIAETDTREIGRASQHLGA
-345 IWGPEDFGKEDEID
+345 GRLRKEDEID

-370 GNFVKRRG
+370 GNFVKEG
-378 RCWQRCTVPIPDSWR
+378 DVLATLYGAD
-393 RPKSFWKRR
+393 
-402 FGSRRN
+402 SRRL
-408 RRHPETDPENNSMT
+408 EEA
-422 ERGRLHEICFYR
+422 EIIMEAAI
-434 KSRIR
+434 RISA
-439 ERQRGDS
+439 EPTAPPKLIQK
-446 GARGIESL
+446 IIQ

>member
-1 MTPEEIRFFIEN
+1 MNMVDIITKKRDGGELTPEEIRFFIDN

-223 DMSQPLGRAVGNALE
+223 DMSQPLGRTVGNALE

-288 GRALEKFRQMVRCQG
+288 GRALEKFRQMVRRQG
-303 AMTALLRSRNGWEA
+303 GDDR
-317 AGILRTFLREE
+317 IIEE
-328 PVLSR
+328 PERMGSSRYSRDVLAG
-333 RRTPGKSGEHPS
+333 RTGFIAEMAAQEIGRASQHLGA
-345 IWGPEDFGKEDEID
+345 GRLRKEDEID
-359 FTAGIRMHVRI
+359 FTAGIRMHVHI
-370 GNFVKRRG
+370 GDFVKEG
-378 RCWQRCTVPIPDSWR
+378 DVLATLYGAD
-393 RPKSFWKRR
+393 
-402 FGSRRN
+402 SRRLEEA
-408 RRHPETDPENNSMT
+408 ETILEAA
-422 ERGRLHEICFYR
+422 I
-434 KSRIR
+434 RISA
-439 ERQRGDS
+439 EPVAPPKLIQK
-446 GARGIESL
+446 IIQ